1 MQAGKNKSAST
12 WRISMNILLF
22 LLSVAF
28 FLISVIIIYKIFG
41 KTGIYVYV
49 GFATILANIQ
59 ACKSIEL
66 CGITTTAGS
75 VLYASTFLCT
85 DILSEK
91 YGKKAAAKAVWL
103 GVFINIIWLVGT
115 QLTLWFTPSSSDYI
129 QPSLDVVFGMVPRM
143 SAASLVSYVI
153 SQRIDVFLY
162 HAIWDRTGN
171 DKKGLWLRN
180 NGSTLCSQLIDSILF
195 VTIAFWGTM
204 KMNIFIEIMLTTYMF
219 KAIVAVCDTPFAY
232 FARKINVMED

>member
-1 MQAGKNKSAST
+1 
-12 WRISMNILLF
+12 MNILLF
-22 LLSVAF
+22 LLSVVF
-28 FLISVIIIYKIFG
+28 FLVSVIVIYKIFG

-91 YGKKAAAKAVWL
+91 YGKKSATKAVWL
-103 GVFINIIWLVGT
+103 GVFINVIWLVGT
-115 QLTLWFTPSSSDYI
+115 QITLWFTPSSSDYI
-129 QPSLDVVFGMVPRM
+129 QPSLDVVFGMVPRI
-143 SAASLVSYVI
+143 SAASLISYII

-162 HAIWDRTGN
+162 HKIWNKTGN
-171 DKKGLWLRN
+171 GKKGLWLRN

-195 VTIAFWGTM
+195 VSIAFAGTL
-204 KMNIFIEIMLTTYMF
+204 KTNIFIEIMLTTYLF
-219 KAIVAVCDTPFAY
+219 KAIVAICDTPFAY
-232 FARKINVMED
+232 LARKVNVEETEV